1 MLITLDG
8 PAAAGKG
15 TLSRK
20 LAEHYNLARLDTGL
34 IYRAVGIK
42 AHKIGNPSDEHIAIK
57 AAQSI
62 LPNDLDLQGLR
73 TEFAGVAAS
82 KVAAIPK
89 VREILIIFQRN
100 FANSPPDDK
109 SGSIIEG
116 RDIGTVI
123 CPEAQHKLFIT
134 ASTEVRTERRYKEL
148 QDRGEEVIRSAIM
161 RDIID
166 RDTRDKSRAIA
177 PLTPAGDAKV
187 IDTSNLNADEV
198 FAEALNY
205 ITLGISNTKK
215 LDGQR

>member
-42 AHKIGNPSDEHIAIK
+42 AHKIGNPSDKHIAIK

-161 RDIID
+161 MDIID
-166 RDTRDKSRAIA
+166 RDTRDKSREIA
-177 PLTPAGDAKV
+177 PLTPADDAKV

-215 LDGQR
+215 LDGRR

>member
-1 MLITLDG
+1 
-8 PAAAGKG
+8 
-15 TLSRK
+15 
-20 LAEHYNLARLDTGL
+20 
-34 IYRAVGIK
+34 
-42 AHKIGNPSDEHIAIK
+42 
-57 AAQSI
+57 
-62 LPNDLDLQGLR
+62 
-73 TEFAGVAAS
+73 VAAS

>member
-42 AHKIGNPSDEHIAIK
+42 AHKIGNPSDKHIAIK